1 MRCGQVTCASTSQT
15 IMEWFG
21 LKAVELPSP
30 SWPAELVPAFLLAA
44 PTDAAPTGAVCTWQ
58 LCHEVLPAACW
69 EAEKRAQ
76 TKYLHR
82 IIVFMIFSFYCR
94 KGVQFRINT
103 SDCWRCSLIRM
114 NQVHVFLALVQSVF
128 TNKSSLLKRPFSE
141 NPIQSSGNCYCP
153 QVQGKFR
160 AILRKAVIN
169 LSTSG
174 FFPFSL
180 LLNHEIM

>member
-1 MRCGQVTCASTSQT
+1 MWAADLCQHFSDYHGMVWVGSCGAAQPFLTCWACSSFSPGCSHWCLVLCVPGSCAMRCCQ
-15 IMEWFG
+15 
-21 LKAVELPSP
+21 
-30 SWPAELVPAFLLAA
+30 
-44 PTDAAPTGAVCTWQ
+44 
-58 LCHEVLPAACW
+58 LPAGKQR
-69 EAEKRAQ
+69 KRAQ

-160 AILRKAVIN
+160 AIPRKAVIN

>member
-1 MRCGQVTCASTSQT
+1 MPALLRLS
-15 IMEWFG
+15 WNG
-21 LKAVELPSP
+21 LGWKLWSCPALPDLLSLFQLF
-30 SWPAELVPAFLLAA
+30 SWLL
-44 PTDAAPTGAVCTWQ
+44 PPMLGAVCTWQ

-69 EAEKRAQ
+69 ETEKRAQ

-103 SDCWRCSLIRM
+103 SDCWPCSLIRM

-128 TNKSSLLKRPFSE
+128 TNKSSLLKRHFSE

-174 FFPFSL
+174 FFLFSL